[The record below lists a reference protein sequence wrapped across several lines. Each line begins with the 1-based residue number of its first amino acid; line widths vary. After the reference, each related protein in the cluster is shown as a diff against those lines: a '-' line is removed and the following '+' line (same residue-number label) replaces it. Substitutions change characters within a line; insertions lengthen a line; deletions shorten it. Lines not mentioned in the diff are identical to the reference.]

1 MIIIFSY
8 FTYFSYFSLEEKNL
22 KVTGH
27 NQNRSKINLLTGGV
41 DNFNYFSWFSVIL
54 FFNQNHPWKRN
65 RNYFFC
71 HFIQVYN
78 GLENKCTMWR
88 MTFLLSCI
96 FNCSQLDFFFYYNK
110 CGHRNVLSKRQ
121 VWMSIFH
128 IINFKKKSRTPG
140 STIFF

>member
-8 FTYFSYFSLEEKNL
+8 FTYFSYFSLEEKIL

-65 RNYFFC
+65 RNYFLRKHVKYKSLYDLNFLNENTVVFFC

-78 GLENKCTMWR
+78 GLGKQMYNVADDIF
-88 MTFLLSCI
+88 TFLYI
-96 FNCSQLDFFFYYNK
+96 
-110 CGHRNVLSKRQ
+110 
-121 VWMSIFH
+121 
-128 IINFKKKSRTPG
+128 
-140 STIFF
+140 